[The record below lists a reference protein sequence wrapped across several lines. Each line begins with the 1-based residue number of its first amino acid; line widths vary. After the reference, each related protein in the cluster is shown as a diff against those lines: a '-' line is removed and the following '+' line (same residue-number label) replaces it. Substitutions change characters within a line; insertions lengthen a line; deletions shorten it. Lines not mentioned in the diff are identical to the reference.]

1 MTAGNKIPSGTD
13 AMRAS
18 LPWRHALLAFSVIV
32 VWGSNFVVIKS
43 SLGQFPPLL
52 FAALRFTFALLPA
65 VFFLKRPDVPWR
77 QLAAYGLLIGV
88 GQFGALYMAMNGQI
102 SPSLASVVM
111 QSQVL
116 FTILLSVWLE
126 GERLRAVQV
135 MAIALAGSGIG
146 VIAWHTDGDTTAL
159 GLGMALF
166 AALSW
171 AGGNFV
177 AKLSG
182 KINMLS
188 YVVWASM
195 FCLPPL
201 FALSFLI
208 EGWDGIENALRHADT
223 AGWAGVLWQTVGNT
237 LFGYVA
243 WGWLLARHPSA
254 TIAPLALLIPIVG
267 LASAVWRL
275 DEPMP
280 AWKLAA
286 ATLVVGGVALN
297 ILWPRMKALTGRS
310 HRG

>member
-1 MTAGNKIPSGTD
+1 
-13 AMRAS
+13 MRAS
-18 LPWRHALLAFSVIV
+18 LPWRHLLLALSVIV
-32 VWGSNFVVIKS
+32 VWGTNFVVIKS
-43 SLGQFPPLL
+43 ALGQFPPLL
-52 FAALRFTFALLPA
+52 FAALRFTFVLLPA
-65 VFFLKRPDVPWR
+65 VFLLKRPDVPWR

-88 GQFGALYMAMNGQI
+88 GQFGILYTAMNGQI
-102 SPSLASVVM
+102 SPGLASVVM

-116 FTILLSVWLE
+116 FTILFSVWLE
-126 GERLRAVQV
+126 GERLRALQV
-135 MAIALAGSGIG
+135 TAIALAVGGIG

-159 GLGMALF
+159 GLGMALA

-177 AKLSG
+177 AKRSG
-182 KINMLS
+182 KVNMLA

-201 FALSFLI
+201 FALSLLI
-208 EGWDGIENALRHADT
+208 EGWDAIDYALRHADT
-223 AGWAGVLWQTVGNT
+223 AGWTGVLWQTVGNT
-237 LFGYVA
+237 LFGYVG

-267 LASAVWRL
+267 LASAVWWL

-280 AWKLAA
+280 AWKVAA

-297 ILWPRMKALTGRS
+297 MLWPRMKARMG
-310 HRG
+310 